1 MKISTLKRISE
12 LFGGPPY
19 TNRNRT
25 FDSYSHHSFPRQ
37 PAILDMD
44 PMHHVPAV
52 QHHVPWPAQRHEE
65 GPLGPVSG
73 VSVCEAGSVDPQAA
87 ALHLGPW
94 SSYMLIYWWFSGNM
108 MGI

>member
-1 MKISTLKRISE
+1 
-12 LFGGPPY
+12 
-19 TNRNRT
+19 
-25 FDSYSHHSFPRQ
+25 
-37 PAILDMD
+37 MD

-52 QHHVPWPAQRHEE
+52 QHHVPWPAQRYEE

-94 SSYMLIYWWFSGNM
+94 SSYMLIYW
-108 MGI
+108 